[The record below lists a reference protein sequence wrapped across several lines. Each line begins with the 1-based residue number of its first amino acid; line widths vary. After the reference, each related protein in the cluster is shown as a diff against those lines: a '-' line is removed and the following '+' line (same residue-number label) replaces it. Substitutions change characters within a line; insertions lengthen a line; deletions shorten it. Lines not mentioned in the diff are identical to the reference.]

1 VAVATALNAAFQFA
15 LARILEPAEYSLLA
29 ALFTVVLISQ
39 VPTLGLQAS
48 VAREIAARLADG
60 DRQAAGRVLRS
71 TLRAA
76 LVAAAAIVVLA
87 VLAFGALAAA
97 EGTRRSLPVFVTAA
111 TIALGLAVP

>member
-1 VAVATALNAAFQFA
+1 MATSVEPVDESAGVPPRGGRALLGSGALIAGAVAVANALNAAFQFA

-60 DRQAAGRVLRS
+60 NRPAAGRVLRT
-71 TLRAA
+71 TLNAA
-76 LVAAAAIVVLA
+76 LLWAAAIVVL
-87 VLAFGALAAA
+87 
-97 EGTRRSLPVFVTAA
+97 
-111 TIALGLAVP
+111 